1 MPLSFIAYAK
11 EQLKVYS
18 KNSISDSGALFWDC
32 TEKKGEKN
40 WKGTPT
46 PIQGKP
52 KNKTTKKR
60 GFTGAKSETSPERQ
74 TSLPERVFFR
84 RLTYQ
89 KRHQKEEC
97 YNSCERADS
106 FFLQLSKWME

>member
-1 MPLSFIAYAK
+1 MPLNFIAYTK

-18 KNSISDSGALFWDC
+18 KNSVSDSGALFWDC
-32 TEKKGEKN
+32 TEKKGKKTEKEPPPPYKAN
-40 WKGTPT
+40 RK
-46 PIQGKP
+46 IKQQ
-52 KNKTTKKR
+52 KR
-60 GFTGAKSETSPERQ
+60 GFTGAKGETSPEWQ
-74 TSLPERVFFR
+74 TSLPERFFFR